1 MDSSPIY
8 FQKPSLSTN
17 NLVSISTPI
26 PDGRFLC
33 NTFMNKQQYGLPNS
47 SSVSSLSTLEEFP
60 YSQCCYQDSQCGYQ
74 DKMGTPFS
82 INKELAK
89 KESRKLSHEQIK
101 AKYKTEL
108 CKYYELNLG
117 YCKFGD
123 NVIYYIYIF

>member
-17 NLVSISTPI
+17 NLVSVSTPI

-60 YSQCCYQDSQCGYQ
+60 YSQCCYQ
-74 DKMGTPFS
+74 GTPFS

-89 KESRKLSHEQIK
+89 KGSRKLSHEQIK

-123 NVIYYIYIF
+123 NVNYYI